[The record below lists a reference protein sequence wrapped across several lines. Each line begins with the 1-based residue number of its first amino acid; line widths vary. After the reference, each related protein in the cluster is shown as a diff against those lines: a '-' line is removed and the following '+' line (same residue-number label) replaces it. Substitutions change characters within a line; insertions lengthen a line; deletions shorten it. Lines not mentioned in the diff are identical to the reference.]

1 MGRLYMTEQGC
12 GACENS
18 ALPSCR
24 IGSDGVCGLPLIATE
39 ASAGPST
46 FGLDRFSGRTSDD
59 EAEDN
64 SADKD
69 AVRTG
74 ADATTG
80 VGDRER
86 IVDEAENSGG
96 CWPRSVMC

>member
-1 MGRLYMTEQGC
+1 
-12 GACENS
+12 
-18 ALPSCR
+18 
-24 IGSDGVCGLPLIATE
+24 
-39 ASAGPST
+39 
-46 FGLDRFSGRTSDD
+46 LDRFSGRTSDD